1 MTIKAETTATQSA
14 PQPDL
19 SGFLIAHAGMRQ
31 EFGLL
36 GATAREPMDAERRRL
51 WESQVALVLDVLHHH
66 HTAEDDTLWPMLR
79 ARAPEAIPTL
89 DRLQADPA
97 RIDPMLAGAAD
108 TRRPLAERADLLD
121 GLHLLLNTHLDLE
134 ESVAVPLIRE
144 HVTIEEWEALGERA
158 VRDMGRRRIPT
169 IYGWYASA
177 GSAEQVAAALASVPA
192 VARVLFRLFW
202 WPAYQRRARRLYG
215 REITLAVAPC
225 PAGGCCSAASR
236 ATGISSRCCRSR
248 RRCVSGVTRLPSRP
262 APTWSRECEPSA
274 TGRSRPG

>member
-19 SGFLIAHAGMRQ
+19 SGFLIAHSGMRQ

-36 GATAREPMDAERRRL
+36 AAAAREHMDPERRQL

-79 ARAPEAIPTL
+79 ARAPEAVPTL
-89 DRLQADPA
+89 DRLEADHA

-108 TRRPLAERADLLD
+108 TTRPLADRADLLD
-121 GLHLLLNTHLDLE
+121 SLHVLLNTHLDVV
-134 ESVAVPLIRE
+134 ESVAVPLIRADSPSGE
-144 HVTIEEWEALGERA
+144 GGPPGERA
-158 VRDMGRRRIPT
+158 LRDMGRRRLPT

-177 GSAEQVAAALASVPA
+177 GSAEQVAAALPALPA
-192 VARVLFRLFW
+192 VPRGLFRLFW

-215 REITLAVAPC
+215 REITLAVAP
-225 PAGGCCSAASR
+225 
-236 ATGISSRCCRSR
+236 
-248 RRCVSGVTRLPSRP
+248 
-262 APTWSRECEPSA
+262 
-274 TGRSRPG
+274 

>member
-1 MTIKAETTATQSA
+1 MTTTAETTTTQSA

-36 GATAREPMDAERRRL
+36 AAAAHEPMDPERHQL

-79 ARAPEAIPTL
+79 ARAPEAVPTL
-89 DRLQADPA
+89 DRLEADHA
-97 RIDPMLAGAAD
+97 RIDPMLTGAAD
-108 TRRPLAERADLLD
+108 TTRPLAERADLLD
-121 GLHLLLNTHLDLE
+121 GLHVLLNTHLDLE
-134 ESVAVPLIRE
+134 ENIAVPLIRE

-202 WPAYQRRARRLYG
+202 WPAYQRRARRLYRRG
-215 REITLAVAPC
+215 MAR
-225 PAGGCCSAASR
+225 AGAA
-236 ATGISSRCCRSR
+236 
-248 RRCVSGVTRLPSRP
+248 
-262 APTWSRECEPSA
+262 
-274 TGRSRPG
+274 